1 MNPAE
6 TWYRSRTYRHR
17 DFAAERI
24 SEERTETVTVCVP
37 ARECAGTIGPIVET
51 LLGLQQRKV
60 IDGVVVVDAGS
71 ADGTADVAAKAGAE
85 VHQEAALLP
94 EFGRPLGKGDA
105 LWRSLSIITTGLVA
119 FVDADT
125 EEFGEHFVTGLLG
138 PLVCEPGVSFVKGF
152 YRRPFKADGTVLP
165 EGGGRVTELMAR
177 PLLNMFY
184 PDLAGFQQPL
194 AGEMAGRRDLFER
207 VPWACGY
214 AVETALLIDVYRRAG
229 LDAMAQVDLEVR
241 QNRHQPLAQLSWM
254 AYAVLAACASRL
266 EREERLDPVE
276 MGDFLSFR
284 EGAPVIR
291 EMELVERP
299 PMAEVRARGGAHAV

>member
-1 MNPAE
+1 MTPAE
-6 TWYRSRTYRHR
+6 RWYRSRTYAHR
-17 DFAAERI
+17 DFTAERI
-24 SEERTETVTVCVP
+24 ASERTETVTVCVP
-37 ARECAGTIGPIVET
+37 ARECATTIGPIVEC
-51 LLGLQQRKV
+51 LVRLREQRV

-71 ADGTADVAAKAGAE
+71 LDGTADVAARAGAD

-94 EFGRPLGKGDA
+94 EFGPPLGKGDA
-105 LWRSLSIITTGLVA
+105 MWRTLSVISTGLVA

-125 EEFGEHFVTGLLG
+125 EEFGEHFVVGQLG

-152 YRRPFKADGTVLP
+152 YRRPFKSEGIAQP

-177 PLLNMFY
+177 PLLNMYY

-214 AVETALLIDVYRRAG
+214 SIETALLIDVYKDVG
-229 LDAMAQVDLEVR
+229 LDAMAQVDLDVR
-241 QNRHQPLAQLSWM
+241 QNRHQPLAKLGPM

-266 EREERLDPVE
+266 EREGRLVPVE
-276 MGDFLSFR
+276 RDHFFQFEQGTMVPRD
-284 EGAPVIR
+284 VQ
-291 EMELVERP
+291 LVERP
-299 PMAEVRARGGAHAV
+299 PMAQLRARV